1 MTIRKSPQ
9 LEKIP
14 LIDTRQLPRS
24 EKNKKNS
31 GNANPHGPFVDSES
45 DAHGVETG
53 LRDLIPT
60 RHRHLYLTDAA
71 RDTNP
76 EKKQTHK
83 KQTMKRTAPPLL
95 YPPAWPPN
103 RWGEW
108 VGRELKE
115 AAGT

>member
-1 MTIRKSPQ
+1 
-9 LEKIP
+9 
-14 LIDTRQLPRS
+14 LPRS

-83 KQTMKRTAPPLL
+83 KQTMKRTAPP
-95 YPPAWPPN
+95 PPLSAGVAAKQMGGMGWPGTEGGGGHV
-103 RWGEW
+103 RGKER
-108 VGRELKE
+108 RE
-115 AAGT
+115 GF